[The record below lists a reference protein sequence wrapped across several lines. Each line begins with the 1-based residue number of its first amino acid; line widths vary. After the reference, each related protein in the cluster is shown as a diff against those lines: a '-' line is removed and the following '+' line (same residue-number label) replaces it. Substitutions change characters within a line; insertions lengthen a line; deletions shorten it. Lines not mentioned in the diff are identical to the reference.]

1 MSRKDIRDR
10 ESQGTYFDM
19 LPNEI
24 RDLARKPSTVVNW
37 TRGHFLRRYHTVC
50 KQDTVIV
57 VTEGGGLMNDTCTIG
72 IGDVVVDK
80 NPESSGRILC
90 NE

>member
-1 MSRKDIRDR
+1 
-10 ESQGTYFDM
+10 M

-24 RDLARKPSTVVNW
+24 RDFVRKPSTVVNW
-37 TRGHFLRRYHTVC
+37 TRGHFFRRYHTVR
-50 KQDTVIV
+50 KQDTVIII
-57 VTEGGGLMNDTCTIG
+57 TEGGGLMNDARAIC

-80 NPESSGRILC
+80 NLKTLGRILC

>member
-1 MSRKDIRDR
+1 
-10 ESQGTYFDM
+10 

-24 RDLARKPSTVVNW
+24 RDFARKPSTVVNW

-50 KQDTVIV
+50 KQDTVII
-57 VTEGGGLMNDTCTIG
+57 VTERGSLMNNTCAIG
-72 IGDVVVDK
+72 IGDVVVSK
-80 NPESSGRILC
+80 NPESPGRILY